1 LKVVADTGPLL
12 AATDTADQ
20 ANELAAKLVGELARD
35 LLVPSPVMVEVDYML
50 RTRVGTSAARSFLA
64 ALAAGEHSP
73 VFLTPNLLARAVE
86 IDAQFA
92 DLNLGLV
99 DASVMAYAER
109 HELPILTFDFR
120 DFRASAP
127 AEGRWQLLV
136 DEDQY
141 ERFS

>member
-1 LKVVADTGPLL
+1 
-12 AATDTADQ
+12 
-20 ANELAAKLVGELARD
+20 
-35 LLVPSPVMVEVDYML
+35 M
-50 RTRVGTSAARSFLA
+50 
-64 ALAAGEHSP
+64 
-73 VFLTPNLLARAVE
+73 FLTPNLLARAVE

-127 AEGRWQLLV
+127 RAGQWHLLV

-141 ERFS
+141 AKRVGRGRE